1 MKLYNSAL
9 FIIFISF
16 CVQVINLFHSML
28 FKTPLNM
35 EVLFFSLVAVA
46 IAGIIMMFKILK
58 D

>member
-1 MKLYNSAL
+1 
-9 FIIFISF
+9 
-16 CVQVINLFHSML
+16 ML